1 MLMQSKERNRGNQN
15 GGAAMVGENPGRPPR
30 WLLWPIRVVSWIGV
44 PVMLVLLPSLLIM
57 RKVVFNSIPI
67 YSYFEFLFFFLTC
80 LFIMSTQALLPVN
93 SLQEVLQTAFQFL
106 VFMLGLHGPAVLIKD
121 GKVYAEAAELRRVLP
136 GVAVIDFNSAL
147 VLEPVNSAP
156 GCLSAILSAPR
167 FVLDLLGLLPA
178 GWQEPAQAVRVR
190 GPGLTFIRGFTL
202 FHRPERISGCGRP
215 ERSE

>member
-1 MLMQSKERNRGNQN
+1 M
-15 GGAAMVGENPGRPPR
+15 AA
-30 WLLWPIRVVSWIGV
+30 WHAQVVTWTRL
-44 PVMLVLLPSLLIM
+44 PVMLVLLPSLLTM
-57 RKVVFNSIPI
+57 RKVVFNSISRI
-67 YSYFEFLFFFLTC
+67 
-80 LFIMSTQALLPVN
+80 FI
-93 SLQEVLQTAFQFL
+93 
-106 VFMLGLHGPAVLIKD
+106 LGVLILLLDSACSSCPLRRCCLLIPCKNSSKRHFNSRLHV
-121 GKVYAEAAELRRVLP
+121 GVTRASCLHEGWKAARRMRQELRRVLP

-202 FHRPERISGCGRP
+202 FHRPERIQGCGRP